1 MGIIDRLKSMVG
13 LEKEEAFRRW
23 SATELADKKAYLE
36 SSPRAHS
43 LLRTITCLLS
53 GSFSDT
59 FQKGMSLQMSS
70 GRKKSKR

>member
-13 LEKEEAFRRW
+13 LEKRRLFVGGLLL
-23 SATELADKKAYLE
+23 SLQIRKPILRA
-36 SSPRAHS
+36 SPRAHS

-59 FQKGMSLQMSS
+59 FQKG
-70 GRKKSKR
+70 

>member
-1 MGIIDRLKSMVG
+1 MGFIGRLKSMVG

-23 SATELADKKAYLE
+23 SATELAEKKPILKA
-36 SSPRAHS
+36 SPRTHS
-43 LLRTITCLLS
+43 LLRTIICLLS

-59 FQKGMSLQMSS
+59 FQRGMSLQMSS